1 MTVHRFQTLPST
13 NDEAMRLAREG
24 APAGECVVAEEQTAG
39 RGRAGHAW
47 SSPPGT
53 GLYFSVV
60 LRPRVEPDR
69 LPLAT
74 LACGVAV
81 ADAIRAATGLD
92 AGLKWPNDVLVGLRK
107 CAGILCEAETGGPGG
122 AFVVA
127 GVGINA
133 NTPASALPPRLAFP
147 ATSLAVE
154 AGRTFDRDALLA
166 ECLARIAAEIARLEA
181 PGGAEDI
188 AARFSALDALRVR
201 RLRAE
206 LPDGTSVSGENLGVD
221 SSGALLLSGPSGPIP
236 VLAASIFL
244 SESPSHL

>member
-1 MTVHRFQTLPST
+1 MTLHRFQTLPST
-13 NDEAMRLAREG
+13 NDEALRLAREG

-39 RGRAGHAW
+39 RGRAGHSW
-47 SSPPGT
+47 SSPPGA

-60 LRPRVEPDR
+60 LRPRVGADR

-81 ADAIRAATGLD
+81 AEAVRAETGLA

-133 NTPASALPPRLAFP
+133 NTPASALPPRPLFP
-147 ATSLAVE
+147 ATSLAAE
-154 AGRTFDRDALLA
+154 AGRIVDRDALLA

-181 PGGAEDI
+181 PGGAEDV
-188 AARFSALDALRVR
+188 AARFSALDALRGR

-206 LPDGTSVSGENLGVD
+206 LPDGSAVVGENLGVA
-221 SSGALLLSGPSGPIP
+221 SSGALLLAGPAGPVP
-236 VLAASIFL
+236 VLAGTILL
-244 SESPSHL
+244 S

>member
-1 MTVHRFQTLPST
+1 
-13 NDEAMRLAREG
+13 MRLAREG

-47 SSPPGT
+47 ASPPGT

-60 LRPRVEPDR
+60 LRPRVAPDR

-81 ADAIRAATGLD
+81 ADAICAATGLD

-107 CAGILCEAETGGPGG
+107 CAGILCEAELGG
-122 AFVVA
+122 AGGTFAVA
-127 GVGINA
+127 GVGINV
-133 NTPASALPPRLAFP
+133 NTPAGSLPPRPAFP

-154 AGRTFDRDALLA
+154 AGRTFDREALLA
-166 ECLARIAAEIARLEA
+166 ACRERIAAETALLES
-181 PGGAEDI
+181 PEGAEAV
-188 AARFSALDALRVR
+188 AARFAARDALRGR

-206 LPDGTSVSGENLGVD
+206 LPDGTSVAGENLGVD
-221 SSGALLLSGPSGPIP
+221 SSGALLLSGPVGPIP
-236 VLAASIFL
+236 VLAGSVFL
-244 SESPSHL
+244 S

>member
-1 MTVHRFQTLPST
+1 
-13 NDEAMRLAREG
+13 MRLAREG

-60 LRPRVEPDR
+60 LRPRVEPER

-81 ADAIRAATGLD
+81 AEAIRAATGLD

-107 CAGILCEAETGGPGG
+107 CAGILCEAELGSTGD
-122 AFVVA
+122 AAVVA
-127 GVGINA
+127 GVGINV
-133 NTPASALPPRLAFP
+133 NTPAAALPPRPIFP
-147 ATSLAVE
+147 STSLAVE
-154 AGRTFDRDALLA
+154 AGRTFDREALLA
-166 ECLARIAAEIARLEA
+166 ACRERIAAETALLES
-181 PGGAEDI
+181 PEGAEAV
-188 AARFSALDALRVR
+188 AARFAARDALRGR

-206 LPDGTSVSGENLGVD
+206 LPDGTSVAGENLGVD
-221 SSGALLLSGPSGPIP
+221 SSGALLLSGPAGPIS
-236 VLAASIFL
+236 VLAGSVFL
-244 SESPSHL
+244 S